1 MARAGQQG
9 NEKVGHVPK
18 ATSVGLDAGNFLRN
32 GAVKVLPVRKVIQ
45 PAVEGSS
52 GRRDVY
58 VGQGHYTHRQPTT
71 NWATPGVEGQHGT
84 REDCL
89 IYYGNHFRG
98 SGLTR
103 EAWELRG
110 HNLWCSYLRA
120 EPCVVDELIAA
131 VYEE

>member
-1 MARAGQQG
+1 MWVRDTTPTG
-9 NEKVGHVPK
+9 NQRPSERPP
-18 ATSVGLDAGNFLRN
+18 F
-32 GAVKVLPVRKVIQ
+32 
-45 PAVEGSS
+45 
-52 GRRDVY
+52 
-58 VGQGHYTHRQPTT
+58 
-71 NWATPGVEGQHGT
+71 VEGQHGT